1 MSEASA
7 GTDEGLESLVAHVA
21 DDFLDRL
28 DRGERPEIGDYEA
41 RYPQLAN
48 VLPQVLPALRMMR
61 TLSHSVAGPIAAAV
75 PPPTITGE
83 LGDFRL
89 LREIGRGGM
98 GVVYEAEQI
107 SLGRRVALKV
117 LPFASTLDAKQL
129 QRFKNEAQAAAQLHH
144 SNIVPV
150 FAVGCERGVH
160 YYAMQFI
167 DGQTL
172 AALIANL
179 RKSAGLETDWPGS
192 AGPSLPK
199 TSIASGNE
207 PHSEAEPEETSFT
220 LSSAQARQIADAT
233 APSTSAMSLV
243 TDHSSR
249 RHSYFRTAA
258 ALGKQAAEALE
269 HAHQLGV
276 VHRDVKPANLLVDG
290 RGTLWVADFGLSR
303 GQRDGGLTLSGDVL
317 GTLRYM
323 SPEQALGQKGLVDH
337 RTDVY
342 SLGATLYELLTLHP
356 VWEGTDRRELLRQI
370 AWEEPRPPARLNKEI
385 PTELET
391 IVLKALAK
399 EPSERYASAQEFGDD
414 LQRFLEDRPVLAQRP
429 THVQRLK
436 KWVRRHRSVVWLL
449 TILMVT
455 ALAGSVAATILIWRE
470 EQRITAAYV
479 SEASQR
485 KRAEDNLHLALE
497 AMDKVYLKVIEDE
510 SPRDPRREAEYR
522 ELLEN
527 ALHVYEQF
535 AQYNTTEP
543 ELRKETSRAYLRV
556 GAIQQKLGRHQEA
569 ENSFRHANALLAALV
584 FQYPDDPAHR
594 RDLARSRHALAALL
608 YTTGHLADAEEENR
622 LALDYRQRLVNEAP
636 GDLGARFELAAS
648 YRALG
653 RVLAQRNRGRDA
665 EQAYRKAI
673 ELYGKPVEIAA
684 TADCRP
690 GLAATHTFLG
700 TLMLSQLRH
709 HEAED
714 AFAEA
719 LRIYEQLATGPAAP
733 PAHRQE
739 LAAAENNLGVLFMQM
754 NRLSEAEKAHTRTLH
769 LRKQLVADFPLVPE
783 FRQDLAA
790 CLINLAGVWKMTNRI
805 QKAEKSYSDAR
816 DLLQTLVQSYPELP
830 RNRYMLAKTYCGLA
844 MLQQDD
850 RRPEEAVESFG
861 AAATIYKKLV
871 ADFPAVDEY
880 KQNLGGTIYNMA
892 ILQRDPI
899 KMAQARSE
907 LEQLIGHD
915 GLLTVERSCQS
926 AQVRNDLAWMLATCP
941 DERFRDPVQALALAK
956 GAADQAPE
964 VGHVWNT
971 LGVAQYRNG
980 AWKEAVAAIEK
991 SMQLRQGGDA
1001 VDWLVL
1007 AMAHWR
1013 LGEKDE
1019 AKVWFERARTWMERN
1034 PSTDDE
1040 VRRFGAEAEE
1050 LLGVRIIAPAE
1061 AAPPEWQSR
1070 ARIKGT

>member
-7 GTDEGLESLVAHVA
+7 GTDEGLESLVAQVA

-28 DRGERPEIGDYEA
+28 DRGERPDVGEYEA
-41 RYPQLAN
+41 RYPQLAS

-61 TLSHSVAGPIAAAV
+61 SLSHSVAGPLEAAF
-75 PPPTITGE
+75 PPPTITAELGE

-179 RKSAGLETDWPGS
+179 RKSAGLETDSPGS
-192 AGPSLPK
+192 AGHSQPM

-207 PHSEAEPEETSFT
+207 SHSEAGPEETSFT
-220 LSSAQARQIADAT
+220 LSPAPVRPTLDGT
-233 APSTSAMSLV
+233 APSTAAMSLV

-249 RHSYFRTAA
+249 RHSFFRTAA

-323 SPEQALGQKGLVDH
+323 SPEQALGHKGLVDQ

-399 EPSERYASAQEFGDD
+399 EPSERYPSAQEFADD

-429 THVQRLK
+429 THVRRLK

-449 TILMVT
+449 AILMVT

-470 EQRITAAYV
+470 EQRIAAAYV
-479 SEASQR
+479 REASQR

-535 AQYNTTEP
+535 GQYNTTEP

-556 GAIQQKLGRHQEA
+556 GAIQQKLGRHKEA

-584 FQYPDDPAHR
+584 FQYPDNPAHR
-594 RDLARSRHALAALL
+594 RELAQSRHALGALL
-608 YTTGHLADAEEENR
+608 YTMGRLGDAEEENR
-622 LALDYRQRLVNEAP
+622 LALEYRQRLADDAP
-636 GDLGARFELAAS
+636 ADSGARYELAAS

-653 RVLAQRNRGRDA
+653 RVLALRNCADDA
-665 EQAYRKAI
+665 EKAYRKAI
-673 ELYGKPVEIAA
+673 ELYGKPVDA
-684 TADCRP
+684 TASVDCRP

-700 TLMLSQLRH
+700 TLLLNQLHYR
-709 HEAED
+709 EAED
-714 AFAEA
+714 AFAD
-719 LRIYEQLATGPAAP
+719 AP
-733 PAHRQE
+733 PTHRQE
-739 LAAAENNLGVLFMQM
+739 LAAAENNLGVLFLQM
-754 NRLSEAEKAHTRTLH
+754 NRLSEAEKAHNRTLT
-769 LRKQLVADFPLVPE
+769 LRNQLVADFPLVPE

-790 CLINLAGVWKMTNRI
+790 SLINLAGVWKLTNRI
-805 QKAEKSYSDAR
+805 PKAEKSYCDAR
-816 DLLQTLVQSYPELP
+816 DLLQVLAQSYPELP
-830 RNRYMLAKTYCGLA
+830 RNRYLLAKTYCGLA
-844 MLQQDD
+844 LLQQDD
-850 RRPEEAVESFG
+850 RRPDEAIESFG
-861 AAATIYKKLV
+861 EAVAIYKKLV
-871 ADFPAVDEY
+871 ADFSTVDEY
-880 KQNLGGTIYNMA
+880 KQSLGGTVYNMA
-892 ILQRDPI
+892 ILQHDPI
-899 KMAQARSE
+899 KMAQARTE
-907 LEQLIGHD
+907 LEQLIGRD
-915 GLLTVERSCQS
+915 GLLTVERSCQC

-941 DERFRDPVQALALAK
+941 DERFRDPVQALVLAK

-1001 VDWLVL
+1001 VDWFVL

-1019 AKVWFERARTWMERN
+1019 ARIWFDRARTWMEKN

-1070 ARIKGT
+1070 AKIKGT